1 MSAYPIEYIQNPPV
15 KRSRLSVFFRWLLV
29 IPHVIWS
36 YFYGIGAF
44 FVAIV
49 AWFALLFTGRYP
61 AGMYR
66 FMSGYVRFLTRYYA
80 YLLVIVD
87 QFPPFDGGE
96 HPEYPTRV
104 QIASPAAK
112 YSRLKVF
119 FRFILVIP
127 IFILQ
132 YVFEIW
138 LLVVA
143 IAIWFVAVIM
153 GKTGPGLTDAMR
165 LPMAYYVRS
174 TAYVYLLT
182 ERYPPL
188 SDAEPYAPV
197 SPAA

>member
-1 MSAYPIEYIQNPPV
+1 M
-15 KRSRLSVFFRWLLV
+15 
-29 IPHVIWS
+29 
-36 YFYGIGAF
+36 
-44 FVAIV
+44 
-49 AWFALLFTGRYP
+49 
-61 AGMYR
+61 
-66 FMSGYVRFLTRYYA
+66 
-80 YLLVIVD
+80 
-87 QFPPFDGGE
+87 
-96 HPEYPTRV
+96 
-104 QIASPAAK
+104 
-112 YSRLKVF
+112 
-119 FRFILVIP
+119 IP

-165 LPMAYYVRS
+165 LPMAYYARS

-188 SDAEPYAPV
+188 SDTESYAPV